1 MSIKIAPGQRFRI
14 AKLFHKDKIT
24 NAYGST
30 SRKKSKDDTNY
41 LYSNWNLTFVGKA
54 NAKALEEV
62 KEGSVVEIV
71 SAIST
76 KEPYM
81 KDGEKVYPKSE
92 QIIIFDFT
100 VYQAK
105 GAKPSARPHEEE
117 EHPDEPQVPADDDI
131 PF

>member
-1 MSIKIAPGQRFRI
+1 MSIKIAPGQRLRI
-14 AKLFHKDKIT
+14 TKLFHKEKVT
-24 NAYGST
+24 NAYASS
-30 SRKKSKDDTNY
+30 SRKKSKDDATY

-81 KDGEKVYPKSE
+81 KEGEKVYPKAE

-100 VYQAK
+100 IYKAK
-105 GAKPSARPHEEE
+105 GAKPSSQPNEEE
-117 EHPDEPQVPADDDI
+117 EEPQLPTDDDI